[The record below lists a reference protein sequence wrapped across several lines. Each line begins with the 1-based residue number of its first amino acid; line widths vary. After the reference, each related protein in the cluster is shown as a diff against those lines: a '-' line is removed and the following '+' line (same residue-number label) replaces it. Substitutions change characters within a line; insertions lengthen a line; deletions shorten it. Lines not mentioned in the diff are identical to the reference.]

1 VCPAGTYS
9 ARDGWRETSRA
20 EECTPCPLGTSSNE
34 VGATNG
40 DVCKLCETNTFAAGG
55 ATSCTPCAVA
65 FISGMG
71 AGECRPDPEAQGIP
85 FHYYV
90 LAGALLA
97 VAGLSG
103 LAWMKFQQIQA
114 RNEVEKYKAP
124 EGADEA
130 EEEDEEEEE
139 EIEEVG
145 EEDEASRVEKALK
158 NKIKKSKRKNQK

>member
-1 VCPAGTYS
+1 
-9 ARDGWRETSRA
+9 
-20 EECTPCPLGTSSNE
+20 
-34 VGATNG
+34 
-40 DVCKLCETNTFAAGG
+40 
-55 ATSCTPCAVA
+55 
-65 FISGMG
+65 MG

-90 LAGALLA
+90 VAGALVG
-97 VAGLSG
+97 VAILGG
-103 LAWMKFQQIQA
+103 VVWMQFQKMQA
-114 RNEVEKYKAP
+114 RNEVKKYEAA

-130 EEEDEEEEE
+130 EEEEG